1 MSQFL
6 SNLVDNLAELN
17 KNLPANTLI
26 HRFYN
31 TYCML
36 SDNNIEE
43 FKLLLRKGVYL
54 YEYMWS
60 WRNFKEPV
68 PLHRKYYYSETNDEN
83 ISDDDLEHVKKVCNA
98 FNITNLG
105 DYHGLYVSLDVA
117 LLADVFENFRD
128 TTINIDKLDPAY
140 YLSAPGLS
148 WQSCLKKTGV
158 TLELLTD
165 ESMLLLFEKG
175 IRGGMCN
182 AIYKYAKANNKYM
195 KNYDST
201 KESKYSM
208 YVDAN
213 NLYG

>member
-1 MSQFL
+1 MSQSL

-43 FKLLLRKGVYL
+43 FKLLLRKGVYP

-68 PLHRKYYYSETNDEN
+68 RLDKKYYYSETNDEN
-83 ISDDDLEHVKKVCNA
+83 TSDDDLEHVKKVCNA
-98 FNITNLG
+98 LNITNLG
-105 DYHGLYVSLDVA
+105 DYHDLYVSLDVA

-128 TTINIDKLDPAY
+128 TTINFDKLDSAY
-140 YLSAPGLS
+140 SL
-148 WQSCLKKTGV
+148 
-158 TLELLTD
+158 
-165 ESMLLLFEKG
+165 
-175 IRGGMCN
+175 
-182 AIYKYAKANNKYM
+182 
-195 KNYDST
+195 
-201 KESKYSM
+201 
-208 YVDAN
+208 
-213 NLYG
+213 